1 MNFLKI
7 SLFVLVAFLSG
18 FHNLNGN
25 PGAKQ
30 TDRIN
35 FPVQEFKV
43 TSEDVTLHVKRVGDA
58 RADNVLIATNG
69 GPGQSSR
76 YMDSLS
82 QLVGKNLAL
91 VTYDQRGTGLSTESA
106 NGYELLKYVEDLEA
120 IRKGIGAD
128 TVHILGHS
136 WGGIV
141 TLRYA
146 TVYPERVR
154 SIILMGSGPP
164 VGKAAQE
171 GQARLGQRRAT
182 LQKQGLVPETLPSN
196 LEDILMAILPAYFSD
211 PGFTIPAEIK
221 ESAFNPAV
229 SQQTFAALGNW
240 DFTREVAQ
248 LTHPVLFLWGK
259 DDPFGLPMAEATRNS
274 LSKAQVTFVV
284 MERCGHYWQECPELF
299 FSHVRK
305 FLKLDLSP

>member
-7 SLFVLVAFLSG
+7 SLFVLVAFLLG

-30 TDRIN
+30 TDRFN
-35 FPVQEFKV
+35 FPAQEFKV
-43 TSEDVTLHVKRVGDA
+43 TSEGVTLHVKRVGDA

-106 NGYELLKYVEDLEA
+106 SGYELLKYVEDLEA

-128 TVHILGHS
+128 TIHILGHS

-146 TVYPERVR
+146 TIYPERVR

-164 VGKAAQE
+164 VAQTAQE

-182 LQKQGLVPETLPSN
+182 LQKQGLVPEILPSN

-240 DFTREVAQ
+240 DFAREVAQ
-248 LTHPVLFLWGK
+248 LTHTVLFLWGK